1 MKKYF
6 SVWIVSIIM
15 GLMPLAHSQNAA
27 VVRVAAASDLKFA
40 LEELSA
46 RYEKQTGQ
54 NITLVF
60 GSSGQF
66 TTQILQGAPFQIF
79 MSADENF
86 VYKLSDAGKTA
97 DRG

>member
-1 MKKYF
+1 MPF
-6 SVWIVSIIM
+6 IVPWNFAGVI
-15 GLMPLAHSQNAA
+15 P
-27 VVRVAAASDLKFA
+27 RVKFA
-40 LEELSA
+40 LEELAA

-86 VYKLSDAGKTA
+86 VYKLSDAGKTV
-97 DRG
+97 DRGKL

>member
-1 MKKYF
+1 MKKF
-6 SVWIVSIIM
+6 LLAWIMSAFT
-15 GLMPLAHSQNAA
+15 GLMPLAHAQDTA

-54 NITLVF
+54 KITLVF

-86 VYKLSDAGKTA
+86 V
-97 DRG
+97 

>member
-6 SVWIVSIIM
+6 FAWVISVM
-15 GLMPLAHSQNAA
+15 LGLTPLAHAQNAA
-27 VVRVAAASDLKFA
+27 MVRVAAASDLKFA

-86 VYKLSDAGKTA
+86 VYKLSDAG
-97 DRG
+97 